1 MRATTMPDH
10 ACRST
15 KRFVPGHR
23 ALRKGRASLP
33 NHVYLVTTTTRGRA
47 PCFDS
52 FATGCAAARCF
63 DDAPIL
69 GDARMLAWVLMPD
82 HVHWLI
88 RLGDV
93 DDLDAVVNRLKSAS
107 ARAVNRV
114 LRRSGALW
122 ARAFHDH
129 GLRAGQDVQRSAR
142 YIVANPVRAGLVERV
157 GDYPFW
163 NAVWL

>member
-1 MRATTMPDH
+1 MRATAMPDP
-10 ACRST
+10 AFRPT
-15 KRFVPGHR
+15 KHLVLGHR
-23 ALRKGRASLP
+23 ALRKGRVSLP
-33 NHVYLVTTTTRGRA
+33 NHVYLVSTVTRKRKPYFGN
-47 PCFDS
+47 
-52 FATGCAAARCF
+52 FAAGCAAARCF
-63 DDAPIL
+63 DEARTL
-69 GDARMLAWVLMPD
+69 GYACMLAWVLMPD

-88 RLGDV
+88 QLGDA

-107 ARAVNRV
+107 ARAVNQV

-122 ARAFHDH
+122 SPAFHDH
-129 GLRAGQDVQRSAR
+129 AMRVEEDVRRSAR